1 MKDIWER
8 YPICNC
14 RWPCISVAC
23 EDISFDQSIIC
34 KCHMTEQHSSYGWRC
49 NLCRVVVSR
58 TQAHRNCDGALK
70 LVNRTTMTCTSKEKE
85 MHDQFQRERDGKIM
99 QIKMTYKQKIDIQ
112 TDNSRKSNQK
122 ENRYMR
128 AYPRRKSRLYK
139 SLALRY
145 GEAKQQKDR
154 LWTQQKRY
162 R

>member
-1 MKDIWER
+1 M
-8 YPICNC
+8 Y
-14 RWPCISVAC
+14 
-23 EDISFDQSIIC
+23 
-34 KCHMTEQHSSYGWRC
+34 
-49 NLCRVVVSR
+49 
-58 TQAHRNCDGALK
+58 LK
-70 LVNRTTMTCTSKEKE
+70 RKK

-112 TDNSRKSNQK
+112 TDNRRKSNQK

-154 LWTQQKRY
+154 L
-162 R
+162 